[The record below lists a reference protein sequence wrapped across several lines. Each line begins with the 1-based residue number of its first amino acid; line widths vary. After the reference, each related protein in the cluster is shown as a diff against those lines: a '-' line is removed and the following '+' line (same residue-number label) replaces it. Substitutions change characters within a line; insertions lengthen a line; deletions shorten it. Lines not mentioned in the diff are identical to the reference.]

1 MADKKGYDTT
11 LARIAGNIASGLV
24 SRGGHGTDEELAQV
38 AINLA
43 HIIVN
48 KLRTD
53 RPDRLVMDEIERLE
67 ADCRCGN
74 LALTDIGPAVRRA
87 FGQEEGL

>member
-1 MADKKGYDTT
+1 MNKPYDTT

-24 SRGGHGTDEELAQV
+24 SRGGQGSDEELAQV

-43 HIIVN
+43 RIIVN

-53 RPDRLVMDEIERLE
+53 RPDRLVMDEIEHLS

-74 LALTDIGPAVRRA
+74 LSITDIGPAVRRA
-87 FGQEEGL
+87 LNQEEGL